1 MLVSASNI
9 RNYFWNGPGTTYP
22 LGAFDLDN
30 GFSLDGDY
38 DESAWR
44 ALPWRHL
51 PSLLVGRSPPHPDFD
66 PKPSFDSIYQ
76 WSKGWRISQFGS
88 DIASVGLN
96 DRMDATANAP
106 AAHGDFKSPLH
117 AGNGINRVAAMIHAI
132 DQAASAGVRWPV
144 HVLRHTD
151 ATHGEAR
158 LHTPRQAKEFVT
170 PLAKAKN
177 RAENASNIC
186 AAHLAKIEARMKD
199 ETGGLGETATDQQR
213 IDKRFEALEEYEAYV
228 EDLDT
233 HFAAALKVVDA
244 LDDTLPEDDLPLA
257 QEKLIGWLEGDATGK
272 IEYIHGARTQQGMDI
287 PPACRDMENAIKKIG
302 VIKGLGVL
310 HIERA
315 DDLDEAKR
323 QYDIF
328 KARIENVKPYRVP
341 EFRTT
346 GHTTRFPTGK
356 AKFKARTH
364 KITVYQPPLPDS
376 VVAASWGLT
385 SFNGSVKKVRMT
397 DDEIDYVLT
406 LTGDVAVTF
415 VCAASNLC
423 GRNRFEITLEPPEE
437 AGEGS

>member
-1 MLVSASNI
+1 MTISTLKGEEIRGLFYSRRIPFPDHVLQTLNDTVSQIYDKSKWDSVRATWSEAPTFSEIILWHKNYLVEAFN
-9 RNYFWNGPGTTYP
+9 P
-22 LGAFDLDN
+22 LGA
-30 GFSLDGDY
+30 
-38 DESAWR
+38 SAR
-44 ALPWRHL
+44 
-51 PSLLVGRSPPHPDFD
+51 
-66 PKPSFDSIYQ
+66 
-76 WSKGWRISQFGS
+76 
-88 DIASVGLN
+88 LN
-96 DRMDATANAP
+96 DRTDAVANAP
-106 AAHGDFKSPLH
+106 AAHSDFASPLH

-132 DQAASAGVRWPV
+132 DQAATAGVRWPV

-151 ATHGEAR
+151 PALGEAR
-158 LHTPRQAKEFVT
+158 MHTPRQAREFVT

-186 AAHLAKIEARMKD
+186 AAHLAKIEARMRD
-199 ETGGLGETATDQQR
+199 ETGGLGDTATDQQR

-272 IEYIHGARTQQGMDI
+272 IKYIHGARTQQGMDI
-287 PPACRDMENAIKKIG
+287 PPACRDMANAIEKVG

-315 DDLDEAKR
+315 DDLDEAER

-346 GHTTRFPTGK
+346 GHTTPFPTSK
-356 AKFKARTH
+356 AKFKARTY

-397 DDEIDYVLT
+397 DDEIDYELT

-415 VCAASNLC
+415 VCAAANIC
-423 GRNRFEITLEPPEE
+423 GRNRFSITLEPPTENE
-437 AGEGS
+437 